1 MAEPGTAGG
10 EAGEEGRRRGGG
22 DAGEGEVG
30 VCRVSLAGKVLEAN
44 DVMAR
49 MLGLERARD
58 LVGRTTTD
66 FYLDLDDR
74 ERLIRELLSRR
85 TVSGEE
91 VSVRKADGESAR
103 LVQSCRLEED
113 SSGDPVIEKRVAPRD
128 RASDVMGWF
137 GVDEAGQEE
146 G

>member
-1 MAEPGTAGG
+1 MAEPGAAGG
-10 EAGEEGRRRGGG
+10 GAGEEDRRSGGG
-22 DAGEGEVG
+22 GRGAEEVG
-30 VCRVSLAGKVLEAN
+30 VCRVSLGGEVLEAN

-49 MLGLERARD
+49 MLGLDRARD

-74 ERLIRELLSRR
+74 EHLIRELLSRK
-85 TVSGEE
+85 TVSGAE
-91 VSVRKADGESAR
+91 VSVRRADGESAR

-128 RASDVMGWF
+128 RASDVLGWF
-137 GVDEAGQEE
+137 GE
-146 G
+146 GETGGS